1 MVNWFAFVSYVIL
14 SVAIYLAFKEIAT
27 DKQNPYRFIP
37 CGLIMI
43 LYGMFTSFFLCII
56 LEKSIKELDIIPI
69 WIGFIGFS
77 IFCLIQVYTLTKRRH
92 KRAVSG

>member
-1 MVNWFAFVSYVIL
+1 MVNWFALVSYVIL
-14 SVAIYLAFKEIAT
+14 SVAIYLALKEIAT

-56 LEKSIKELDIIPI
+56 LEKSIKELDITPV

-77 IFCLIQVYTLTKRRH
+77 ICCVLQIYTLTKRRR
-92 KRAVSG
+92 KVAVSG